1 MMQKMTLQRRDIYM
15 VKAIL
20 QERQRV
26 LLQQEKNI
34 AVDLAN
40 CLENFEGGEPYEKTL
55 RQITATL
62 DDLFLLVIVG
72 EFNAGKSACINALLH
87 NAVLEEGVIP
97 TTHQVTIVRYG
108 EKEAQHMQEQDIVEL
123 DYPAEFLR
131 DISIVDTPGVN
142 AVLLEHQRLTEEFVP
157 RSDLILFV
165 TSVDRPFTQSEKGF
179 LERIRA
185 WGKKVVIILNKIDLL
200 RTPDELTKI
209 TQFIRDNCQ
218 QLLGFQPDLFPVSAQ
233 QAQEA
238 RTAVGHQA
246 VELWERS
253 HFGKL
258 EEYLFETLDA
268 EERIRLKLLSP
279 LGVMQRL
286 LSQTRDSVEAR
297 AKLLAEDAR
306 TVATIDEQFKFYT
319 DDMQRNFKH
328 RLTAIV
334 NIVLE
339 MRKRGDD
346 FFEDTIRLRHILD
359 LVQKEHIRQEFERE
373 VLGDSAPR
381 IEQSVQEMIDWM
393 VEQEHHFWQNVME
406 YIDRRREV
414 SLRRDDKMLG
424 TVSKQFDY
432 NRRVLLQS
440 VSHTV
445 TGVVN
450 TYDHEAEATQLS
462 LDMRNTVASA
472 VITGAGGV
480 GLGALIVAFMGTLAA
495 DVTGILAGIGFLL
508 IGYGIIPLQ
517 RKRARKAFNEKM
529 EELQGRLTATMN
541 DQFQKELYNSTNRIE
556 DAIAPYTRFVRAEQQ
571 KTTEIQSHIGKI
583 DTTINRLKHEIEMR

>member
-1 MMQKMTLQRRDIYM
+1 MA
-15 VKAIL
+15 KAIL

-26 LLQQEKNI
+26 LLQQERNI
-34 AVDLAN
+34 AIDLAS

-55 RQITATL
+55 RQVTASL

-87 NAVLEEGVIP
+87 NQVLEEGVIP
-97 TTHQVTIVRYG
+97 TTHQVTILRYG
-108 EKEAQHMQEQDIVEL
+108 EEESQHMQEQAIVEL

-165 TSVDRPFTQSEKGF
+165 TSVDRPFTQSEKTF

-200 RTPDELTKI
+200 RSPEELNKI

-233 QAQEA
+233 QAQQA
-238 RTAVGHQA
+238 RTAIGHQA
-246 VELWERS
+246 VEQWERS

-286 LSQTRDSVEAR
+286 LSQTSASVETR

-306 TVATIDEQFKFYT
+306 TVSTIDEQLKFYA
-319 DDMQRNFKH
+319 DDMQKNFKH
-328 RLTAIV
+328 RLAEIT

-359 LVQKEHIRQEFERE
+359 LVQKEHIRQEFEHV
-373 VLGDSAPR
+373 VLGESASQ
-381 IEQSVQEMIDWM
+381 IESTVQEMIDWM

-406 YIDRRREV
+406 YLDRRREV
-414 SLRRDDKMLG
+414 SLRRDDRMLG

-445 TGVVN
+445 TGVIN
-450 TYDHEAEATQLS
+450 TYDHEAEATQIS

-472 VITGAGGV
+472 VITGAGGI
-480 GLGALIVAFMGTLAA
+480 GLGALIVTVMGTLAA
-495 DVTGILAGIGFLL
+495 DVTGIIAGIGFLL

-517 RKRARKAFNEKM
+517 RKRAKKAFDEKM
-529 EELQGRLTATMN
+529 LELQGRLTTTMN
-541 DQFQKELYNSTNRIE
+541 DQFQKELYNSTSRIE

-571 KTTEIQSHIGKI
+571 KTAEILSRIGELDI
-583 DTTINRLKHEIEMR
+583 TINTLKHEIETN

>member
-1 MMQKMTLQRRDIYM
+1 M

-34 AVDLAN
+34 AVELAN

-253 HFGKL
+253 RFGKL

>member
-1 MMQKMTLQRRDIYM
+1 M
-15 VKAIL
+15 VKTIL

-26 LLQQEKNI
+26 LLQQEKVI
-34 AVDLAN
+34 ALELAN

-55 RQITATL
+55 RQVTATL

-87 NAVLEEGVIP
+87 NVVLEEGVIP
-97 TTHQVTIVRYG
+97 TTHQVTILRYG
-108 EKEAQHMQEQDIVEL
+108 EEESQHMQEQDIVEL

-165 TSVDRPFTQSEKGF
+165 TSVDRPFTQSEKSF

-200 RTPDELTKI
+200 RTPEELQKI

-233 QAQEA
+233 QAQQA
-238 RTAVGHQA
+238 RTALGYQA
-246 VELWERS
+246 VEQWERS
-253 HFGKL
+253 RFGKL

-268 EERIRLKLLSP
+268 EERVRLKLLSP

-286 LSQTRDSVEAR
+286 LSQTSDSVEAR

-306 TVATIDEQFKFYT
+306 TVSTIDEQFKFYA

-328 RLTAIV
+328 RLTAIA

-359 LVQKEHIRQEFERE
+359 LVQKDHIRQEFEHE
-373 VLGDSAPR
+373 VLGKSAAQ
-381 IEQSVQEMIDWM
+381 IEQAVQEMIDWM

-440 VSHTV
+440 VSHTI
-445 TGVVN
+445 TGVIN

-495 DVTGILAGIGFLL
+495 DVTGIIAGIGFLL

-517 RKRARKAFNEKM
+517 RKRAKKAFDEKM
-529 EELQGRLTATMN
+529 QELQGRLTTTMS
-541 DQFQKELYNSTNRIE
+541 DQFQKELYNSTSRIE

-571 KTTEIQSHIGKI
+571 KTTEIQSRIGEI
-583 DTTINRLKHEIEMR
+583 NTTINKLKHEIDVH

>member
-34 AVDLAN
+34 AVELAN

-87 NAVLEEGVIP
+87 NPVLEEGVIP

-286 LSQTRDSVEAR
+286 LSQTGDSVEAR